1 MSYSYDLTTDRGRVR
16 LQIPDHDETA
26 LIFQDEEID
35 AFLAIEGSV
44 AGALAGALETIAS
57 SEALTLKVIQLLDV
71 RTDGAKLAAELRA
84 RAQAIRDRLSTP
96 ETSASFAVAQLVYD
110 QFGLLEHLRNEG
122 LRGLP

>member
-1 MSYSYDLTTDRGRVR
+1 MSYSYDLATDRGKVR

-84 RAQAIRDRLSTP
+84 RAAAIRDRIGAADT
-96 ETSASFAVAQLVYD
+96 AAFAVAELVYD
-110 QFGLLEHLRNEG
+110 DFGFAEHLRNVA
-122 LRGLP
+122 LRELP

>member
-35 AFLAIEGSV
+35 AFLTIEGSV

-84 RAQAIRDRLSTP
+84 RAQAIRSRIGEAD
-96 ETSASFAVAQLVYD
+96 TSAFAVAQLVYD
-110 QFGLLEHLRNEG
+110 DFSLAEHLRNEA

>member
-96 ETSASFAVAQLVYD
+96 ETSAFAVAQLVYD